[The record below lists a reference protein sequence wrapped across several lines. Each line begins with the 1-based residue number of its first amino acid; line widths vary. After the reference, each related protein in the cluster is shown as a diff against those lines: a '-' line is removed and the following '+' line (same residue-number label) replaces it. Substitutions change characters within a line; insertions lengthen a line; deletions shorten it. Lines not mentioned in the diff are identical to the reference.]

1 MIELEINRAYLSGRE
16 DGKNVWNLIKDNID
30 WNTQNTIVLPD
41 GLSYMT
47 DSFFLGFTEEVRNR
61 TNNLDE
67 VIKLK
72 CGNEYIRSLVRIYT
86 DVTRNRIRKTAK

>member
-1 MIELEINRAYLSGRE
+1 MIEVEINQAYLSGRE
-16 DGKNVWNLIKDNID
+16 FGKSVWNLIRDKID
-30 WNTQNTIVLPD
+30 WSNQNTIVLPD

-72 CGNEYIRSLVRIYT
+72 CGNEYVRSLVRIYT
-86 DVTRNRIRKTAK
+86 EWYRKQN

>member
-16 DGKNVWNLIKDNID
+16 DGKNVWNLIKDTID
-30 WNTQNTIVLPD
+30 WDTQNTIVLPD

-61 TNNLDE
+61 TNKLDE
-67 VIKLK
+67 VIRFK
-72 CGNEYIRSLVRIYT
+72 CGNEYVRSLVRIYSEWYKKQ
-86 DVTRNRIRKTAK
+86 N

>member
-1 MIELEINRAYLSGRE
+1 MIELEINQAYLSGRE
-16 DGKNVWNLIKDNID
+16 FGKNVWNLIKDKID

-47 DSFFLGFTEEVRNR
+47 ESFFLGFTEEVRNR
-61 TNNLDE
+61 TDSLDE
-67 VIKLK
+67 VIRFK

-86 DVTRNRIRKTAK
+86 EWYRKQN

>member
-16 DGKNVWNLIKDNID
+16 DGKNVWNLIKDKID
-30 WNTQNTIVLPD
+30 WDIQNTIVLPD

-67 VIKLK
+67 VIKFK
-72 CGNEYIRSLVRIYT
+72 CGNEYVRSLVRIYSEWYKKK
-86 DVTRNRIRKTAK
+86 N